1 MAQDK
6 WLELYE
12 MKAELC
18 KTFADAKRLRIIDA
32 LRGGEKTVSELV
44 KLIGSSQAVV
54 SRHLMLLRDR
64 GVVKARRE
72 GVNMYYSLTDN
83 KIGEAC
89 DLVHQVLLN
98 QIQKDRERAEKLGRL
113 GLLQNS
119 TRRGKWRT
127 RAERP

>member
-1 MAQDK
+1 MMTQDK

-18 KTFADAKRLRIIDA
+18 KTFADAKRLRIIDE

-44 KLIGSSQAVV
+44 KLLGVPQAVV

-64 GVVKARRE
+64 GVVRARRE
-72 GVNMYYSLTDN
+72 GVNMFYSLTDN
-83 KIGEAC
+83 KIGDAC
-89 DLVHQVLLN
+89 DLVHQILLG
-98 QIQKDRERAEKLGRL
+98 QMEKDRERAEKLGRL
-113 GLLQNS
+113 GLLQKS

-127 RAERP
+127 RTG

>member
-6 WLELYE
+6 RLELYE

-32 LRGGEKTVSELV
+32 LRDGERTVSELV
-44 KLIGSSQAVV
+44 KLLKVPQAVV
-54 SRHLMLLRDR
+54 SRHLMFLRDR
-64 GVVKARRE
+64 GVVQARRE
-72 GVNMYYSLTDN
+72 GVNTYYRLTDN

-89 DLVHQVLLN
+89 DLVHQILLN
-98 QIQKDRERAEKLGRL
+98 QIEKDRERAETLGRL

-127 RAERP
+127 KTE

>member
-1 MAQDK
+1 MVQNK

-32 LRGGEKTVSELV
+32 LRDGERTVSELV
-44 KLIGSSQAVV
+44 KLLKVPQAVV

-64 GVVKARRE
+64 GVVQARRE
-72 GVNMYYSLTDN
+72 GVSTYYSLTDN

-89 DLVHQVLLN
+89 DLVHQILLN
-98 QIQKDRERAEKLGRL
+98 QIEKDRERAETLGRL

-119 TRRGKWRT
+119 IRRGKWRT
-127 RAERP
+127 KTE